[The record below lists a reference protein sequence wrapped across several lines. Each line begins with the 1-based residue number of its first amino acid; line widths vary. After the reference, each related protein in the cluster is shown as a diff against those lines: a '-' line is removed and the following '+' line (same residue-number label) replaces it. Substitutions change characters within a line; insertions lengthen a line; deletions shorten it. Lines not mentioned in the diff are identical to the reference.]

1 VLAVGAVRHEPV
13 VENGVLVPGQVL
25 ALTLSIDQEL
35 ADALL
40 AARWVALLV
49 ELLEHPVR
57 FLA

>member
-1 VLAVGAVRHEPV
+1 
-13 VENGVLVPGQVL
+13 VL